1 MKEANSLYRTWMSLK
16 NNKMSVIGLIIVLT
30 FTAMGLLAPLIT
42 PHNPYKQNWSEAL
55 ESPTLHHPFGN
66 DELGRDILTRI
77 IYGARTSLI
86 ISFSAVLWSG
96 GLGVIIGLI
105 SSYFGGKTDEL
116 AMRLTDILMA
126 IPPLLLAITIISILG
141 TGMFNLIFAVGTYT
155 MPAFIRITRGCVLSI
170 KGAEYIE
177 AARAVGYG
185 HFSIMF
191 SQLLPNLFGPIMVQT
206 TLTIGKVVLEAAGLS
221 FLGLGVKPSVPEWG
235 IMLSTGRGYLRV
247 APHVSIFPGMAILL
261 LVLGY
266 NLLGD
271 GLRDILDPRMK

>member
-1 MKEANSLYRTWMSLK
+1 
-16 NNKMSVIGLIIVLT
+16 
-30 FTAMGLLAPLIT
+30 
-42 PHNPYKQNWSEAL
+42 
-55 ESPTLHHPFGN
+55 
-66 DELGRDILTRI
+66 
-77 IYGARTSLI
+77 
-86 ISFSAVLWSG
+86 
-96 GLGVIIGLI
+96 
-105 SSYFGGKTDEL
+105 
-116 AMRLTDILMA
+116 
-126 IPPLLLAITIISILG
+126 
-141 TGMFNLIFAVGTYT
+141 